1 MHQDSKR
8 FEILAWG
15 VPISLATMHATSRCD
30 ELTCITRPTHP
41 FPRTKRTRLRA
52 LLRYLFS
59 PHPCYLLAPNTPPA
73 PGVPGG
79 FILYVLALPGA
90 NPSFEPF
97 GGGASRLGQACSKRR
112 GIKPTYLPTFSHIP
126 SFPFSPPIRMTFI
139 LLHH

>member
-30 ELTCITRPTHP
+30 ELTCIMRPTHP
-41 FPRTKRTRLRA
+41 FPHTKRTRLRA

-73 PGVPGG
+73 PGVQAVLSSTYWLFPGQ
-79 FILYVLALPGA
+79 ILLS
-90 NPSFEPF
+90 NPSAE
-97 GGGASRLGQACSKRR
+97 GRHDLNKHARKDEGSNLR
-112 GIKPTYLPTFSHIP
+112 TYLLSLTFQASLFLRL
-126 SFPFSPPIRMTFI
+126 SA
-139 LLHH
+139 